1 MYMETKI
8 SIRVDEFTKNQLET
22 FAQNES
28 KTLST
33 YVRELLNDHVRLDL
47 YEDEYEVLESY
58 VPSEYPKE
66 YCIDIKPEFEKSY
79 GFTFLLTWLFA
90 KGMNNTCTCSKDNLR
105 DLKVLVESVIEFS
118 SFSNELKM
126 EFVKV
131 LNDINRVLVEANN
144 SSKQFYFSIA
154 NHQGSFNYYLLMS
167 EVWSVKY

>member
-1 MYMETKI
+1 METKI
-8 SIRVDEFTKNQLET
+8 SIRVDDFTKNQLET

-33 YVRELLNDHVRLDL
+33 YIRELLNEHVSLDL
-47 YEDEYEVLESY
+47 YEDEYEVLESPETY
-58 VPSEYPKE
+58 EYPKE

-90 KGMNNTCTCSKDNLR
+90 KSMNNACTCSKDNLR
-105 DLKVLVESVIEFS
+105 DLKALVESVIDSS
-118 SFSNELKM
+118 SFSNDLKM

-131 LNDINRVLVEANN
+131 LNDINRVLVEAN
-144 SSKQFYFSIA
+144 SSSNQFYFSIA